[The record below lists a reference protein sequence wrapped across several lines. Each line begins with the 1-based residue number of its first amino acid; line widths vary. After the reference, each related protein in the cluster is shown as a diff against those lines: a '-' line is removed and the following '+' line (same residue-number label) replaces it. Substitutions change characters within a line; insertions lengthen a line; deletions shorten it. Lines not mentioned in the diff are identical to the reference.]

1 MGRGLIAY
9 QHAQSTHSSLS
20 PSLSCAR
27 RKLQLETGDFRVVEG
42 GGGKEKGGFIFC
54 FFLTTTDCCCFCFF
68 LFVLCSSFLFCF
80 SSFSATSEAA
90 ATEEEEGRVVLGSRG
105 VGGVQWGR
113 GSLSEGRLW
122 MLYRRRNP
130 SKFSIFRLS
139 TSDAATS
146 RNKVDGTAA
155 SRRKFDGAARLGRCH
170 EREGRVRRPGMQL
183 QQRQE
188 TSRTAAGTSTM
199 RTSEAPVTEGG
210 GVLIS
215 AFRVDRRGRRLGL
228 DEQDESEG
236 RAASCSSR

>member
-1 MGRGLIAY
+1 MSAQGLAF
-9 QHAQSTHSSLS
+9 ADFLLPTTSTTLPSRKEERLYFTTNLS

-42 GGGKEKGGFIFC
+42 GGGKEK
-54 FFLTTTDCCCFCFF
+54 
-68 LFVLCSSFLFCF
+68 
-80 SSFSATSEAA
+80 ATSEAA